1 MKIDFEL
8 EPLQNTVLT
17 KKVLHDTLLFVTLKP
32 GHHLG
37 GGKRHHYFE
46 HEHNK
51 NGCPS
56 DVPNTVLTKK
66 YSMIHFYS

>member
-32 GHHLG
+32 GHYLD
-37 GGKRHHYFE
+37 GGKRHH
-46 HEHNK
+46 
-51 NGCPS
+51 
-56 DVPNTVLTKK
+56 
-66 YSMIHFYS
+66 